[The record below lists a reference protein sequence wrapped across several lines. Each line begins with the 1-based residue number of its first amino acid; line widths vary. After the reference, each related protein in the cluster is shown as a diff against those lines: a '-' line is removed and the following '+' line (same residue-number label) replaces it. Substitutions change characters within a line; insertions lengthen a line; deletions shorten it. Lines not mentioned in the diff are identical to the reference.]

1 MKILTPITALLMMVG
16 SIAPI
21 RAEEET
27 PLAKQMEATSDA
39 MKALAKETDPVK
51 GAALARESQDSV
63 IKGMALVPAMIEKM
77 PTGAEKA
84 KAIADYRKMMSQA
97 AAIFCDIEIAFID
110 KKLDEVAK
118 LVTDAKALKK
128 KGHEKY
134 IEEE

>member
-51 GAALARESQDSV
+51 GAALAR
-63 IKGMALVPAMIEKM
+63 
-77 PTGAEKA
+77 
-84 KAIADYRKMMSQA
+84 
-97 AAIFCDIEIAFID
+97 
-110 KKLDEVAK
+110 
-118 LVTDAKALKK
+118 LKTA
-128 KGHEKY
+128 
-134 IEEE
+134 